1 VPCPGCDRCNGGYII
16 RLSAGRPTSA
26 HEHVF
31 LLSKAARYFYDQEA
45 VREEGA
51 GRTDLGTMT
60 RADVRLDSG
69 GPWQNDG
76 GDKGVSGRNLR
87 NVWTI
92 PTAPFADAHFATFP
106 PALVERCIRAG
117 TSERGCCAACG
128 APWVRVGDKEL
139 VDVWHRNKTPTK
151 AAQDTAAQQQG
162 DQASRRARDG
172 HVSGHAVQFTTTGWR
187 AGCQCEAEVQ
197 PCTVLDPFVG
207 SGTAAL
213 VADRLQRHAIG
224 IDLSIDYAAMA
235 QRRLEA
241 DAPLF
246 TSWAPAEHPVETEIA
261 DLFSAAAD

>member
-1 VPCPGCDRCNGGYII
+1 
-16 RLSAGRPTSA
+16 
-26 HEHVF
+26 
-31 LLSKAARYFYDQEA
+31 
-45 VREEGA
+45 
-51 GRTDLGTMT
+51 
-60 RADVRLDSG
+60 
-69 GPWQNDG
+69 
-76 GDKGVSGRNLR
+76 
-87 NVWTI
+87 
-92 PTAPFADAHFATFP
+92 
-106 PALVERCIRAG
+106 VERCIRAG
-117 TSERGCCAACG
+117 TSERGCCAKCG

-172 HVSGHAVQFTTTGWR
+172 HVSGHAVQFTTTGWSPGCLCN
-187 AGCQCEAEVQ
+187 AGTQ

-207 SGTAAL
+207 SGTTAL

-224 IDLSIDYAAMA
+224 LDLSIDYAAMA

-246 TSWAPAEHPVETEIA
+246 TSVPVHPVETEIA